1 VSRPSAWKETWPGA
15 AFLLFLFIV
24 WELAARW
31 VGSPNFPGA
40 LAVVSTL
47 VTAAP
52 TLLTE
57 MGITL
62 WRAGAGLLL
71 ALVVMLPLGIF
82 IGRVRAVGDFVEPLF
97 DMLRPLPPLAIV
109 PVAMLFAGVGSG
121 AKVMVIFY
129 SVSFPIILSTIDAV
143 RSAHPMLTNVARSLR
158 LSRREIMLQI
168 DMPAALPQVIVG
180 IRIAVALSIL
190 ISISA
195 EMLLSTD
202 GIGNVIM
209 RSQEQFRVAMGM
221 AALLVI
227 AATALIVNGVVA
239 RIERQALR
247 WHYSRQVALSG
258 R

>member
-1 VSRPSAWKETWPGA
+1 
-15 AFLLFLFIV
+15 
-24 WELAARW
+24 
-31 VGSPNFPGA
+31 
-40 LAVVSTL
+40 
-47 VTAAP
+47 
-52 TLLTE
+52 
-57 MGITL
+57 
-62 WRAGAGLLL
+62 
-71 ALVVMLPLGIF
+71 
-82 IGRVRAVGDFVEPLF
+82 
-97 DMLRPLPPLAIV
+97 MLRPLPPLAIV

-121 AKVMVIFY
+121 AKVLVIFY
-129 SVSFPIILSTIDAV
+129 SVSFPIVLSTIDAV
-143 RSAHPMLTNVARSLR
+143 RSAHPMLTSVARSLR
-158 LSRREIMLQI
+158 LSRRQIMLQI

-227 AATALIVNGVVA
+227 AATALIINGLV
-239 RIERQALR
+239 RWIERRALA
-247 WHYSRQVALSG
+247 WHYARQVALSG

>member
-1 VSRPSAWKETWPGA
+1 LREGWPGA
-15 AFLLFLFIV
+15 AFVLFLFFV
-24 WELAARW
+24 WELSARW
-31 VGSPNFPGA
+31 VASPNFPGA
-40 LAVVSTL
+40 FTVLSTL
-47 VTAAP
+47 ATAAP

-121 AKVMVIFY
+121 AKVLVIFY
-129 SVSFPIILSTIDAV
+129 SVSFPIVLSTIDAV
-143 RSAHPMLTNVARSLR
+143 RSAHPMLTSVARSLR
-158 LSRREIMLQI
+158 LSRRQIMLQI

-227 AATALIVNGVVA
+227 AATALIINGLV
-239 RIERQALR
+239 RWIERRALA
-247 WHYSRQVALSG
+247 WHYARQVALSG